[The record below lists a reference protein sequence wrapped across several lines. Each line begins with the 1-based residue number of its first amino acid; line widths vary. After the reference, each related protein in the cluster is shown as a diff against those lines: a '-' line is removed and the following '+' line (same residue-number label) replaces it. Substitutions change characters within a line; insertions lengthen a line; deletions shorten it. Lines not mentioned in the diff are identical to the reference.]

1 MKVIIEIER
10 DEELEKIGKVLKG
23 ENITVVK
30 TKRGRE
36 EILENIFKKYNVKLP
51 ANYKFDRE
59 KIHAR

>member
-23 ENITVVK
+23 ESITVVK

-36 EILENIFKKYNVKLP
+36 EILENIFWRRWLSEAQPRK
-51 ANYKFDRE
+51 R
-59 KIHAR
+59 